1 MSSTIHQPHLHFL
14 KGLFTI
20 HSLKP
25 LQEKKKEKVI
35 LGKCKMA
42 ERDLGQRSSSRN
54 ECTTVYC
61 TEVYCSTGDWTGV
74 WMLGV
79 GFGGREEAVFC
90 IGVRFSFSFFFW
102 PAQPPQPWHILLLD
116 YNPTRPLLKM
126 FWHGVLRPGLLIVLK
141 CANLNKP
148 RLFLGPGFV
157 RFRTGMRGGEFLSPV
172 FILLW

>member
-1 MSSTIHQPHLHFL
+1 
-14 KGLFTI
+14 
-20 HSLKP
+20 
-25 LQEKKKEKVI
+25 
-35 LGKCKMA
+35 MA
-42 ERDLGQRSSSRN
+42 EWDLGQRSSSRN

-61 TEVYCSTGDWTGV
+61 TEVSCSSVHWWKYVIWDATGDSCECWV
-74 WMLGV
+74 LDLEV
-79 GFGGREEAVFC
+79 
-90 IGVRFSFSFFFW
+90 VRRQSFVLESDFLFLFFW
-102 PAQPPQPWHILLLD
+102 PAQPPQPLHILLLD

-126 FWHGVLRPGLLIVLK
+126 FWHGVLRPGLLVVLK

>member
-20 HSLKP
+20 HSLKL
-25 LQEKKKEKVI
+25 LQEKKKEKVT

-42 ERDLGQRSSSRN
+42 ERFG
-54 ECTTVYC
+54 TTILKSKWVHHS
-61 TEVYCSTGDWTGV
+61 VLHWSVLQHWRFV

-102 PAQPPQPWHILLLD
+102 PAQPPQPLHILLLD

-148 RLFLGPGFV
+148 RLFLGPGFL
-157 RFRTGMRGGEFLSPV
+157 RFWTGMRGGEFLSPA

>member
-20 HSLKP
+20 HSLKR
-25 LQEKKKEKVI
+25 LQEKKERKSHSWKAQNGRVRFGTTI
-35 LGKCKMA
+35 LKSKWVHHSGLQLSVLQYW
-42 ERDLGQRSSSRN
+42 RF
-54 ECTTVYC
+54 
-61 TEVYCSTGDWTGV
+61 V

-79 GFGGREEAVFC
+79 GFGGREAVFC
-90 IGVRFSFSFFFW
+90 VGVRFSFSFFFW
-102 PAQPPQPWHILLLD
+102 PAQPPQPLHILLLD